1 MKIAIKGATVY
12 TVTKG
17 IIKRG
22 TVLLD
27 KGKIAAVG
35 EDLTIPKEYKVIN
48 GAGKFLFPG
57 LVEAHCHVGNFGEGT
72 GSIAFDGN
80 EMTNPITPAI
90 RALDGINPLDMAFGD
105 ARQYGITTICVLPG
119 SGNVIGGW
127 GVVLKT
133 VGTILDDM
141 IIPGGKA
148 GLKAAF
154 GENPKVVYSEQKKCP
169 STRMGTA
176 LVMREAWVKA
186 LEYKRKLELGK
197 KDKEKMPERDLGMEA
212 LLEVLDGK
220 ETLRCHAHNAYDIV
234 TAIRIAHE
242 FGYKLTL
249 EHCTEGHLITE
260 FLAREK
266 IYCSIGPSA
275 GHRSKVELREMKYA
289 TCGILEKAGIKLTI
303 TTDAPVIS
311 IQYLPNCAGWA
322 IRDGMSEAGALRAIT
337 INPAEVLGLAKRKGS
352 IEVGKDADLGLWDG
366 LPFDATSSCDLTM
379 IEGGI
384 VWEKPAKK

>member
-1 MKIAIKGATVY
+1 MKIAIKGATIH

-22 TVLLD
+22 TVLVD
-27 KGKIAAVG
+27 KGKITAVG
-35 EDLTIPKEYKVIN
+35 QDLTIPQGYKVIN
-48 GAGKFLFPG
+48 GSGKYLFPG
-57 LVEAHCHVGNFGEGT
+57 FVEAHCHVGNFGEGT

-119 SGNVIGGW
+119 SGNVIGGM
-127 GVVLKT
+127 GVVLRT
-133 VGTILDDM
+133 VGTILDEM
-141 IIPGGKA
+141 IIPEGKP

-154 GENPKVVYSEQKKCP
+154 GENPKVVYSEQKRCP

-186 LEYKRKLELGK
+186 LEYKRKLALGK
-197 KDKEKMPERDLGMEA
+197 KDKEKMPERDLGMEV
-212 LLEVLDGK
+212 LLQVLDGK
-220 ETLRCHAHNAYDIV
+220 EALRCHAHNAYDMV
-234 TAIRIAHE
+234 TAIRIARE
-242 FGYKLTL
+242 FGYQLTL
-249 EHCTEGHLITE
+249 EHATEGHLIADY
-260 FLAREK
+260 LVK
-266 IYCSIGPSA
+266 QGIICMVGPSA
-275 GHRSKVELREMKYA
+275 GHRSKVELRELKYA
-289 TCGILEKAGIKLTI
+289 TCGILERAGVKITI

-322 IRDGMSEAGALRAIT
+322 IRDGMSEEGALRAIT

-352 IEVGKDADLGLWDG
+352 IEKGKDADLGLWDG
-366 LPFDATSSCDLTM
+366 LPFDATSSCHLTL
-379 IEGGI
+379 IDGEI